1 MWSTKRWF
9 QLLFYLL
16 LLVVLVL
23 SLIPIDQ
30 PDFSPND
37 KVNHLLAYTVLL
49 VSGYLAHRHL
59 GYVGLFVVLFGV
71 LVEVLQGLTA
81 YRMFSF
87 ADMVANSTGVAL
99 GCTGI
104 LVGKLMVKKIGREH

>member
-1 MWSTKRWF
+1 VWSTKRWF

-16 LLVVLVL
+16 LLIVLVL
-23 SLIPIDQ
+23 SLLPIDQ

-59 GYVGLFVVLFGV
+59 GFAGIFVVFFGV
-71 LVEVLQGLTA
+71 LVEILQGLTA

-87 ADMVANSTGVAL
+87 ADMVADSAGVAL
-99 GCTGI
+99 GCAGI
-104 LVGKLMVKKIGREH
+104 LVGKLWLKITGRER